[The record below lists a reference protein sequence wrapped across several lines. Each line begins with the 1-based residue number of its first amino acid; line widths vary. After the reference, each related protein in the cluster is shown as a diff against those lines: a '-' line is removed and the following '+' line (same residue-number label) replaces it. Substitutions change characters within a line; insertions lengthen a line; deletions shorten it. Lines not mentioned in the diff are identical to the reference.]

1 MAKLEKALISVSDK
15 TGIVA
20 LAQGL
25 YDLGVEIYST
35 GGTAKAIRSAKI
47 PVTDVASYTGS
58 PEILDGR
65 VKTLHP
71 RVHGGILGK
80 ANDSKHLGEMEQH
93 GICPIGLVVV
103 NLYPFEKTVS
113 RLECPIDEAI
123 ENIDIGG
130 VALLRS
136 AGKNHAFVTVLVD
149 PDDYRGVLEELRN
162 NDENQVFAET
172 RRRLAVK
179 AFQHTAH
186 YDSVITNYLA
196 RDTPTE
202 EHQFPAFLSGRFEK
216 LSTLRYGENMH
227 QQGAFYREMG
237 AIGPSIATATQHH
250 GKAMSFNNV
259 LDANAAMEL
268 AFEFSEPAAAIIK
281 HVNPCGV
288 AVNQR
293 LLEAFVCA
301 RDTDPLSAFGGV
313 IGLNRYVDLETAKE
327 LITNFIEVIV
337 APGFHDDAFAHLKQ
351 KRDLRLL
358 DLGLENSETTA
369 STQGW
374 TLGMDMKR
382 VKGGLLLQG
391 FDPVVDGDFEN
402 LKVVSQRVPTDE
414 ELSALRFAW
423 RVTKHV
429 RSNAIVYA
437 KGHKT
442 IGIGA
447 GQMSRVDSVQLA
459 AKKALRSLKGTV
471 MASDAFFPF
480 RDGIDEAASAGI
492 TAVIQ
497 PGGSIRDDEVIKSV
511 DEHGMAMVL
520 TGIRHFRHA

>member
-25 YDLGVEIYST
+25 HDLGVEIYST
-35 GGTAKAIRSAKI
+35 GGTAQAIRSAKI

-80 ANDSKHLGEMEQH
+80 ANDPKHLGEMEQH
-93 GICPIGLVVV
+93 GISPIGLVVV

-113 RLECPIDEAI
+113 RLECSIDEAI

-136 AGKNHAFVTVLVD
+136 AGKNHAFVTVLAD
-149 PDDYRGVLEELRN
+149 PDDYRGVVEELRN
-162 NDENQVFAET
+162 DGGQVSAET

-179 AFQHTAH
+179 AFQHTAN
-186 YDSVITNYLA
+186 YDSVITNYLD
-196 RDTPTE
+196 RDAPTE
-202 EHQFPAFLSGRFEK
+202 ENPFPTFLPVRFEK

-237 AIGPSIATATQHH
+237 SIGPSIATATQHH

-268 AFEFSEPAAAIIK
+268 AFEFAEPAAAIIK

-288 AVNQR
+288 AVDR
-293 LLEAFVCA
+293 RMVDAFVCA

-327 LITNFIEVIV
+327 ITSNFVEVIV
-337 APGFHDDAFAHLKQ
+337 APGFHNDAFAHLKK

-382 VKGGLLLQG
+382 VKGGLLIQG
-391 FDPVVDGDFEN
+391 FDPVVDGDFDN
-402 LKVVSQRVPTDE
+402 LKVVSQRAPTDE
-414 ELSALRFAW
+414 ELSTLRFAW

-437 KGHKT
+437 KGYKT

-459 AKKALRSLKGTV
+459 VKKALRSLKGAV

-480 RDGIDEAASAGI
+480 RDGIDEAANAGI

-497 PGGSIRDDEVIKSV
+497 PGGSIRDDEVIQSV

-520 TGIRHFRHA
+520 TGVRHFRHA

>member
-1 MAKLEKALISVSDK
+1 MAKIEKALISVSDK

-20 LAQGL
+20 LGQGL
-25 YDLGVEIYST
+25 HDLGIELYST
-35 GGTAKAIRSAKI
+35 GGTASALRSAGI
-47 PVTDVASYTGS
+47 PVIDVASYTES
-58 PEILDGR
+58 PEILEGR

-80 ANDSKHLGEMEQH
+80 TDHSGHLEEMEQH
-93 GICPIGLVVV
+93 GITPIGLVVV

-113 RLECPIDEAI
+113 QPECSFSEAI

-136 AGKNHAFVTVLVD
+136 AGKNHAFVSVLVD
-149 PDDYRGVLEELRN
+149 PDDYHVVIDELQG
-162 NDENQVFAET
+162 DEREVSLET
-172 RRRLAVK
+172 RHRLSVK
-179 AFQHTAH
+179 AFQHTAR
-186 YDSVITNYLA
+186 YDSLIASYL
-196 RDTPTE
+196 DSNISKE
-202 EHQFPAFLSGRFEK
+202 EASFPVFLPCHFERIDA
-216 LSTLRYGENMH
+216 LRYGENMH
-227 QQGAFYREMG
+227 QQAAFYREVG
-237 AIGPSIATATQHH
+237 ANGPSIANATQRH

-268 AFEFSEPAAAIIK
+268 AFEFDAPAAAIIK

-288 AVNQR
+288 AVDER
-293 LLEAFVCA
+293 LVDAFVNA

-313 IGLNRYVDLETAKE
+313 IGINRYVDVETAKE
-327 LITNFIEVIV
+327 ITSNFVEVVV
-337 APGFHDDAFAHLKQ
+337 AAGFYEDALAHLKQ

-358 DLGLENSETTA
+358 DLNLDETKTTV

-374 TLGMDMKR
+374 ALGMDMKR

-391 FDPVVDGDFEN
+391 FDPPVQGDFTN
-402 LKVVSQRVPTDE
+402 LKVVSGRSPTEE
-414 ELSALRFAW
+414 ELTALRFAW
-423 RVTKHV
+423 GVTKHV

-437 KGHKT
+437 KGSKT

-459 AKKALRSLKGTV
+459 AKKALRSLKGAV

-480 RDGIDEAASAGI
+480 RDGIDEAAKAGI

-497 PGGSIRDDEVIKSV
+497 PGGSIRDDEVIQAV
-511 DEHGMAMVL
+511 DEHDMAMIL
-520 TGIRHFRHA
+520 TGVRHFRHA

>member
-1 MAKLEKALISVSDK
+1 MATLENALISVSDK
-15 TGIVA
+15 TGIIA
-20 LAQGL
+20 LTQSL
-25 YDLGVEIYST
+25 HDLGVGLYST
-35 GGTAKAIRSAKI
+35 GGTAKALRSAGI

-58 PEILDGR
+58 PEILGGR

-80 ANDSKHLGEMEQH
+80 ADDSNHLGDMEKH
-93 GICPIGLVVV
+93 GIAPIGLVVV

-113 RLECPIDEAI
+113 QPDCSIDDAI

-149 PDDYRGVLEELRN
+149 PNDYRGVVEELRN
-162 NDENQVFAET
+162 KGRQVSAET

-186 YDSVITNYLA
+186 YDSVIANYLD
-196 RDTPTE
+196 RNTPAAE
-202 EHQFPAFLSGRFEK
+202 NQFPAFLPVRFEK
-216 LSTLRYGENMH
+216 IDTLRYGENMH
-227 QQGAFYREMG
+227 QQGAFYRELG
-237 AIGPSIATATQHH
+237 AGGPSIATATQHH

-259 LDANAAMEL
+259 LDANSALEL
-268 AFEFSEPAAAIIK
+268 AFEFDEPAAAIIK

-288 AVNQR
+288 AVDRR
-293 LLEAFVCA
+293 LVDAFVSA

-313 IGLNRYVDLETAKE
+313 IGLNRYVDLDTAKE
-327 LITNFIEVIV
+327 ITSNFVEVIV
-337 APGFHDDAFAHLKQ
+337 APGFYDDALAHLKQ

-358 DLGLENSETTA
+358 DLGLAHSGTTA
-369 STQGW
+369 STAAW
-374 TLGMDMKR
+374 MLGVDMKR

-391 FDPVVDGDFEN
+391 FDPTVDGDFEN
-402 LKVVSQRVPTDE
+402 LKVVSQRAPTDD
-414 ELSALRFAW
+414 ELSSLRFAW

-429 RSNAIVYA
+429 RSNAIVYV
-437 KGHKT
+437 KGNKT

-480 RDGIDEAASAGI
+480 RDGIDEAATVGI

-497 PGGSIRDDEVIKSV
+497 PGGSIRDDEVIQSV
-511 DEHGMAMVL
+511 DEYGMAMVL
-520 TGIRHFRHA
+520 TGVRHFRHA

>member
-20 LAQGL
+20 LAQAL
-25 YDLGVEIYST
+25 HDLGVEMYST
-35 GGTAKAIRSAKI
+35 GGTAQAIRSAGI

-80 ANDSKHLGEMEQH
+80 ADDPKHLGEMEQH
-93 GICPIGLVVV
+93 GISQIGLVVV

-113 RLECPIDEAI
+113 RPECSIDEAI

-149 PDDYRGVLEELRN
+149 PDDYRGVVDELRN
-162 NDENQVFAET
+162 DEGQVSAQT

-186 YDSVITNYLA
+186 YDSVITNYLD
-196 RDTPTE
+196 RDTPTGE
-202 EHQFPAFLSGRFEK
+202 NQFPTFLPVRFEK
-216 LSTLRYGENMH
+216 LSPLRYGENMH

-237 AIGPSIATATQHH
+237 VAGPSIATATQHH

-268 AFEFSEPAAAIIK
+268 AFEFAEPAAAIIK

-288 AVNQR
+288 AVNGR
-293 LLEAFVCA
+293 LVDAFVSA

-327 LITNFIEVIV
+327 MTSNFVEVIV
-337 APGFHDDAFAHLKQ
+337 APGFHDDALAHLKQ

-358 DLGLENSETTA
+358 DLGLEKSETTA
-369 STQGW
+369 STQEW
-374 TLGMDMKR
+374 THGVDMKR
-382 VKGGLLLQG
+382 VKGGLLIQD
-391 FDPVVDGDFEN
+391 FDLGLDGDFKN
-402 LKVVSQRVPTDE
+402 IKVVSQRAPTDD
-414 ELSALRFAW
+414 ELAALRFAW

-437 KGHKT
+437 KGKKT

-480 RDGIDEAASAGI
+480 RDGIDEAANAGI

-497 PGGSIRDDEVIKSV
+497 PGGSVRDDEVIQSV

-520 TGIRHFRHA
+520 TGVRHFRHA

>member
-20 LAQGL
+20 LAQAL
-25 YDLGVEIYST
+25 HDLGVEMYST
-35 GGTAKAIRSAKI
+35 GGTAQAIRSAGI

-80 ANDSKHLGEMEQH
+80 TSDPKHLGEMEQH
-93 GICPIGLVVV
+93 GITPIGLVVV

-113 RLECPIDEAI
+113 RPECSIDEAI

-149 PDDYRGVLEELRN
+149 PDDYRGVVDELRN
-162 NDENQVFAET
+162 DEGQVSAQT

-186 YDSVITNYLA
+186 YDSVITNYLD
-196 RDTPTE
+196 RDTPTGE
-202 EHQFPAFLSGRFEK
+202 NQFPTFLPVRFEK
-216 LSTLRYGENMH
+216 LSPLRYGENMH

-237 AIGPSIATATQHH
+237 VAGPSIATATQHH

-268 AFEFSEPAAAIIK
+268 AFEFAEPAAAIIK

-288 AVNQR
+288 AVNGR
-293 LLEAFVCA
+293 LVDAFVSA

-327 LITNFIEVIV
+327 MTSNFVEVIV
-337 APGFHDDAFAHLKQ
+337 APGFHDDALAHLKQ

-358 DLGLENSETTA
+358 DLGLEKSETTA
-369 STQGW
+369 STQEW
-374 TLGMDMKR
+374 THGVDMKR
-382 VKGGLLLQG
+382 VKGGLLIQD
-391 FDPVVDGDFEN
+391 FDLGLDGDFKN
-402 LKVVSQRVPTDE
+402 LKVVSQRAPTDD
-414 ELSALRFAW
+414 ELAALRFAW

-437 KGHKT
+437 KGKKT

-480 RDGIDEAASAGI
+480 RDGIDEAANAGI

-497 PGGSIRDDEVIKSV
+497 PGGSVRDDEVIQSV

-520 TGIRHFRHA
+520 TGVRHFRHA

>member
-15 TGIVA
+15 TGVAA
-20 LAQGL
+20 LARGL
-25 YDLGVEIYST
+25 HDLGVEIYST
-35 GGTAKAIRSAKI
+35 GGTAQAIRSEGI
-47 PVTDVASYTGS
+47 PVVDVASYTGS

-80 ANDSKHLGEMEQH
+80 VTDSTHRGEMEQH
-93 GICPIGLVVV
+93 GITPIGLVVV
-103 NLYPFEKTVS
+103 NLYPFETTIAKPDCS
-113 RLECPIDEAI
+113 IDDAI

-149 PDDYRGVLEELRN
+149 PDDYRGVIEELRN
-162 NDENQVFAET
+162 DSGEVSAET

-186 YDSVITNYLA
+186 YDSAITNYLD
-196 RDTPTE
+196 RGTPTE
-202 EHQFPAFLSGRFEK
+202 EKQFPTFLPVRFEK
-216 LSTLRYGENMH
+216 IDILRYGENMH

-237 AIGPSIATATQHH
+237 AAGPSIATATQHH

-268 AFEFSEPAAAIIK
+268 AFEFDEPAAAIIK

-288 AVNQR
+288 AVNGR
-293 LLEAFVCA
+293 LVDAFVSA

-313 IGLNRYVDLETAKE
+313 IGLNRYVDIETAKE
-327 LITNFIEVIV
+327 ITSNFVEVIV
-337 APGFHDDAFAHLKQ
+337 APGFRDDALAHLKQ

-358 DLGLENSETTA
+358 DLGLENSETTG

-374 TLGMDMKR
+374 TLGVDMKR
-382 VKGGLLLQG
+382 VKGGLLIQG
-391 FDPVVDGDFEN
+391 FDPVVDGDFVN
-402 LKVVSQRVPTDE
+402 LKVVSQRAPTDD

-437 KGHKT
+437 KANKT

-480 RDGIDEAASAGI
+480 RDGIDEAAQAGI

-497 PGGSIRDDEVIKSV
+497 PGGSIRDDEVIQSV
-511 DEHGMAMVL
+511 DEHEMAMVL

>member
-1 MAKLEKALISVSDK
+1 MGKLEKALISVSDK
-15 TGIVA
+15 TGVVA

-25 YDLGVEIYST
+25 HDLGVEIYST
-35 GGTAKAIRSAKI
+35 GGTARELRSAGL

-80 ANDSKHLGEMEQH
+80 ADNSEHLGAMEKH
-93 GICPIGLVVV
+93 GITPIGLVVV
-103 NLYPFEKTVS
+103 NLYPFEQTVAQP
-113 RLECPIDEAI
+113 ECSIDDAI

-149 PDDYRGVLEELRN
+149 PDDYLGVVDELRN
-162 NDENQVFAET
+162 DAGQVSAAT
-172 RRRLAVK
+172 RRHLAVK
-179 AFQHTAH
+179 AFRHTAH
-186 YDSVITNYLA
+186 YDSVIANYLE
-196 RDTPTE
+196 RETPAE
-202 EHQFPAFLSGRFEK
+202 ENHFPAFLPFRFEK
-216 LSTLRYGENMH
+216 IDTLRYGENPH

-237 AIGPSIATATQHH
+237 AAGPSIATATQHH
-250 GKAMSFNNV
+250 GKPMSFNNV

-268 AFEFSEPAAAIIK
+268 AFEFDEPAAAIIK

-288 AVNQR
+288 AVKGH
-293 LLEAFVCA
+293 LVDAFVSA

-327 LITNFIEVIV
+327 ISSNFVEVIV
-337 APGFHDDAFAHLKQ
+337 APGFHDDALAHLKQ

-358 DLGLENSETTA
+358 DLGLAESEAIA
-369 STQGW
+369 STVGW
-374 TLGMDMKR
+374 RAGMDMKR
-382 VKGGLLLQG
+382 VKGGILLQG
-391 FDPVVDGDFEN
+391 FDPPADGDFEH
-402 LKVVSQRVPTDE
+402 LKTVSQRKPTDE
-414 ELSALRFAW
+414 ELLALRFAW
-423 RVTKHV
+423 KVTKHV

-437 KGHKT
+437 KGSKT

-480 RDGIDEAASAGI
+480 RDGIDEAAKAGI

-497 PGGSIRDDEVIKSV
+497 PGGSIRDDEVIQSV
-511 DEHGMAMVL
+511 NEHDIAMVL